1 MYGIDSDDNRPVDW
15 GKTATDYAQHRPGPP
30 ESFYARLQ
38 ALGIGRPKQR
48 VLDLGTGTGV
58 IARQMASQQ
67 CTVSAC
73 DIAPDQIAMA
83 AELARQQ
90 GLEIDFA
97 THPAERGDY
106 PAHAF
111 DIVIANQCF
120 LYFDTATI
128 APLIVKW
135 LKPNGVLVISHFSW
149 LPRLDAV
156 ARATE
161 ELILQHNPQWSASGY
176 AGGTA
181 PRYPGLENWLHYCG
195 YFYYDE
201 EIPFSRQ
208 DCRGRVRASRGI
220 GASLNSTEVE
230 AFDAAH
236 DAMLKTIANDT
247 FTITHRIDAHIL
259 RAGTPTNTPAFE
271 VEGDSSPRSKR

>member
-15 GKTATDYAQHRPGPP
+15 GKTATDYAQRRPGPP

-38 ALGIGRPKQR
+38 ALSIGRPKQR

-58 IARQMASQQ
+58 IARQMASQK

-97 THPAERGDY
+97 THPAEQGDY
-106 PAHAF
+106 PTHAF

-120 LYFDTATI
+120 LYFDTVTI

-201 EIPFSRQ
+201 EIPFSRE
-208 DCRGRVRASRGI
+208 DWRGRVRASRGI

-259 RAGTPTNTPAFE
+259 RAGTATNTPAFE
-271 VEGDSSPRSKR
+271 VEGDSSPRSKK